1 MVDSPIMRQER
12 VANFSFGP
20 TRGIAA
26 KVVLA
31 VLAAGVVLSACR
43 LASAETLPPPAKA
56 TLPAITSPAQS
67 ATPTVHLATPEPSP
81 TPACLEQRGLTEKI
95 TYRGAVVEGDVPVWV
110 FLPPCYAQGDQHYP
124 VLVGLHGYPYN
135 ESHWAD
141 LGLLAAAESGMV
153 AGELP
158 PMIIVL
164 PRQPEPLYRGTSGGA
179 RSYEEELLEGLLP
192 FVDSTF
198 RTEAR
203 PESRTLAGISRGG
216 VWSLEIGL
224 RHPEV
229 FGSVAG
235 LSPALSLNAARGG
248 MYDPLVIAQRADKL
262 PARIY
267 LMAGQDDW
275 ARDSTEELDGF
286 LRSRGAS
293 LVLDIRPGGHADAT
307 WQPVMAEVLRF
318 AAAAGSP

>member
-1 MVDSPIMRQER
+1 M
-12 VANFSFGP
+12 
-20 TRGIAA
+20 
-26 KVVLA
+26 
-31 VLAAGVVLSACR
+31 
-43 LASAETLPPPAKA
+43 
-56 TLPAITSPAQS
+56 PAQS

-81 TPACLEQRGLTEKI
+81 TPACLEQRGLTEQI
-95 TYRGAVVEGDVPVWV
+95 TYRGAVVEGDVPVWI
-110 FLPPCYAQGDQHYP
+110 FLPPCYAQTDRRYP

-179 RSYEEELLEGLLP
+179 RSYEEELLEGLMP
-192 FVDSTF
+192 FVDSTY

-216 VWSLEIGL
+216 VWALEIGL

-229 FGSVAG
+229 FASVAG

-248 MYDPLVIAQRADKL
+248 RYDPLVIAQRAEEL

-275 ARDSTEELDGF
+275 ARASTEELDGL

-307 WQPVMAEVLRF
+307 WEPVMPDVLRF